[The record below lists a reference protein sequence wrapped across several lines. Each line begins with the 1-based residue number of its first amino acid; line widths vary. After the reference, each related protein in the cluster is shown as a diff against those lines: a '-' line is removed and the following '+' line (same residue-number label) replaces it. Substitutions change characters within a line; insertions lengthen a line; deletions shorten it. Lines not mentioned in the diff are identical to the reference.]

1 MFSVPSSIRKEG
13 AGFFLWDTG
22 AQRGWEALSWRRTA
36 WAGGQL
42 TIHSALGW
50 DGWMASPT
58 QWTWVWAN
66 SGRWWRTGKPAV
78 LQSDGS
84 ESDTT
89 EGLNTPHTHHYH
101 PDREHKHSSQL
112 VTTCGYLRCAGCG
125 TWIKCIVLLVSAY
138 SVQKVQIFHSN
149 SAKVL
154 RLSRSNTEKILYCFL
169 TKASEGA
176 HFSTSIWMGNGPCP
190 RQKFCQ
196 IFFWNNPS
204 LKVPETC
211 FATRQLN
218 DSFQEWSQIIK
229 HLKPCLRRRL
239 DGTHHFLSCL
249 SRSYHPTQS
258 YRRMTHTWTLLL
270 PSIQTP
276 PQSRPHRK
284 LAASLDEWKCL
295 LQTLW
300 NWWSL
305 SFLQIKVST
314 SSVYY

>member
-1 MFSVPSSIRKEG
+1 MRWLDGTISSKDMSLSK
-13 AGFFLWDTG
+13 LWEMVKD
-22 AQRGWEALSWRRTA
+22 REACRAAVW
-36 WAGGQL
+36 
-42 TIHSALGW
+42 
-50 DGWMASPT
+50 
-58 QWTWVWAN
+58 WV
-66 SGRWWRTGKPAV
+66 K
-78 LQSDGS
+78 

-138 SVQKVQIFHSN
+138 WVQKVQIFHSN

-196 IFFWNNPS
+196 IFFWNNSS

-276 PQSRPHRK
+276 PQSRPHRR

-295 LQTLW
+295 LQILW

-305 SFLQIKVST
+305 FFLQIKVST